1 MFKLLFKKKNIK
13 KIIPLKTIKIEKIK
27 YEISIVIIN

>member
-1 MFKLLFKKKNIK
+1 MFKFFFKKNIQ

-27 YEISIVIIN
+27 YEITIVIIN